1 MNLRKRFFLLL
12 MSLFFILGLT
22 ACNSADTTVK
32 ISLDKDEYTVRAGE
46 KVTTDV
52 NVTTGSKY
60 TESEIRKGLVY
71 SSSDESVA
79 KFVNGEL
86 IGVGY
91 GETEIK
97 VEWSEKAI
105 VFDRAK
111 VVVGLETLPEI
122 VYADGFKTKMY
133 KTTEQ
138 KLDYKLSFTSSHV
151 NVSWKALNPEIASLS
166 EGEEPTITALA
177 VGTARFVATITDGV
191 FTEERELTIVVE
203 SNTYTINYVLDG
215 GTNSELNPSGYDVLN
230 LPLALTEAVKE
241 NYTFVG
247 WYKEAAF
254 VNKVTEIEAGTTG
267 DITLY
272 AKFEAVKFNIT
283 YDLAGGLNDKN
294 NPQQY
299 TVEDEFTLSP
309 ATKEGYTFDGWY
321 NGEEKVEKIEKGTA
335 GDLTLT
341 AKYSLV
347 KYNITYDFAG
357 GAFDIYRYQT
367 REEMA
372 SAFLADFN
380 KFAGTEYTNV
390 ASFWADSTN
399 RSNFFKDEKMHA
411 KYLWMLQEIRALCA
425 KQGIDCQYIDGVI
438 AGTSTIS
445 YALQNVAIYLLGINN
460 KIWNEQYKETY
471 GGLASK
477 WTTIDATKAGLPLK
491 DGAVVP
497 SYTYTIESEFDL
509 ATPTLKGYK
518 FVGWYNGEEKVEKI
532 VKGLTG
538 DITLTAKWEV
548 ATYNVTYVLNDG
560 VLPEGVTLVTTYK
573 MGESFTLPTLTKEA
587 TRYASYTFLGWGLT
601 EDATEFVTGVS
612 ETDAGDL
619 TFYAIFEETE
629 IEVVSKI
636 NYVLNEGVLP
646 EGAKTEY
653 TERQEFVLP
662 VPTRKG
668 YRFLGW
674 TLTEGGTEY
683 VTVISSESQ
692 GDVTVYAN
700 WEELTNEYKITY
712 VLNGGSWTKNIPGE
726 VTYEGEAL
734 TSIATS
740 ANSGFW
746 TNYKEHYFL
755 FNKETFGTNNA
766 LFSFR
771 VELTKQANGTYTVTK
786 VAKSGEGGFE
796 FTGDYVILISESCDK
811 WADSAT
817 FRESVAVGQVAK
829 FTGDPDS
836 GTATVELYDA
846 SKVTVVGGGT
856 EEIAHAD
863 KYDANKLPLELAKP
877 VKEGQV
883 FFGWYLE
890 EDFSGKKLTSIEA
903 GTTGDLTL
911 YARFVDEGYV
921 EPTYSKINYVLND
934 GKFTEEVADVYEEGK
949 EFVLPVP
956 VREGYKFLGWSLTEG
971 GTEYVTSLADSQT
984 GEVTVYANWEE
995 KEVEPTIT
1003 VGEGG
1008 QYAALD
1014 DAINASKDG
1023 DVIKILAGTYSLSVA
1038 LTKSLTFVGEGMD
1051 KTIINVA
1058 KDVPGNVNAD
1068 TIIFDKVTLQG
1079 VGGGAG
1085 VSGVYFQSNTNAHIF
1100 TVTNSRITAMN
1111 TFIKFQAATTNPI
1124 VATIENCVIDNIGQ
1138 FFAWVTKG
1146 MDAINFYGNTVDA
1159 STCGGIANT
1168 AAALLR
1174 VRSGSAYVYGNV
1186 FNGSVIAIDGL
1197 FESGAAANEVVVK
1210 YNAFNDCNTIVH
1222 INDGKSITFD
1232 ENLYVVAGS
1241 ALTAAPATVAGNG
1254 VTADTKVLATEEER
1268 AALYKAFREQDKNTY
1283 KINYVLNG
1291 GTLPEGAPTTYVA
1304 GTEVV
1309 LPTPTKDRYTFLGWT
1324 LNEGNEYVTVI
1335 SASQT
1340 GDVTLTAHFTRT
1352 TLKVGENEEY
1362 KTIAEALAKAVSGD
1376 IIEVASGTYADAVDF
1391 NVENITVIGPNK
1403 DILGRSERNAEAVL
1417 TGAVKVSAANV
1428 TLNGLKFSEGAGI
1441 VVAADYCTI
1450 SNAYIDATPVT
1461 CNGQN
1466 RKAPIVDGADISDL
1480 TVKDSYINVPGDT
1493 YSYATD
1499 YMAFNYCAN
1508 LTVTNNYITN
1518 QAVNSGAGCDGL
1530 MVYTAKGKYVI
1541 TNNEFRYAT
1550 TGWLVQVGF
1559 TSADLTDVLFVENI
1573 VAGRDDLRTCTVAF
1587 RNLGENATVKVYGN
1601 EFYNVEPSTFYF
1613 KGSHADALIDIQ
1625 YNYFDEKTSFKL
1637 SDTGSATITTNNN
1650 AYTGGFHSANLIG
1663 ANDEVTYKTLEEVK
1677 AAYAKYK
1684 EDEAK
1689 KVYSPIIYV
1698 LDGGTLPKRSQTTY
1712 VEGVGYTLPT
1722 PTKEGFIF
1730 LGWSLTEGGTEYVTE
1745 ISTTQTGG
1753 VTLYANWQ
1761 TENLGDVS
1769 FELNGGNCDDLISKY
1784 PQGYVTKLPVP
1795 TKEGYIFM
1803 GWYLNEKF
1811 DGEAYFEIPATLTGE
1826 LKFYALW
1833 QIDSTFEV
1841 TYVLNGSNSLFKDRA
1856 DLVNQFVADFN
1867 AYFSKKI
1874 TVDKF
1879 FDASYGLQTNQIN
1892 EFFTTSDYATKWGW
1906 LYTYLSDQHSK
1917 VEGNET
1923 FPSSWVAY
1931 ERAAIHNFLNKNHSS
1946 SYSCDFSSYAVGE
1959 GFWDLIQKEVTVK
1972 DAKTILE
1979 AYYPFHTFLG
1989 WYDNAEFAGEPVKT
2003 LTANT
2008 TLYAKWEMTELTL
2021 TYVLNNDEASM
2032 TATEVKFDASKTVT
2046 LETPTFNS
2054 KYWKFEGWYSD
2065 PDFVYGIEEIGEC
2078 QLSNV
2083 TVYAKWTEIAGYTI
2097 TYNLNGGSIIYDSR
2111 KSLVEA
2117 FIKDYSEVMGKD
2129 YKTSEDIPT
2138 GAWVDIDFHTFYTKA
2153 NAAGENMRTKWLW
2166 LAEYI
2171 YELSVRDLASNNC
2184 NVLGLKALINN
2195 SGYAGDDTYGLSYAF
2210 RAFLAGSIIRP
2221 NTSYTSVD
2229 FRVYENANG
2238 FWNKLSQAEKKEY
2251 LNNKGTVV
2259 LPEAHLEN
2267 YKFEGWYDNAEFT
2280 GERITEVTDTITL
2293 WAKFVEANP
2302 VTEIKITN
2310 AVTELKRFELYQL
2323 TWEVLPAEALIR
2335 TVTFESSDP
2344 TKATVDA
2351 SGLINTLGDGEVTIT
2366 VRSLSASKAVATMT
2380 FVVYSPDHFD
2390 VSYETESYVTAGE
2403 TIKLNAKYVKRD
2415 GSILTNIT
2423 WSSLNSDIATVVDG
2437 VVTGV
2442 KAGLA
2447 TIRATVADGVYF
2459 DFVVTV
2465 LDENLSDAIKLIV
2478 SANESNVFTR
2488 YELGIGAGGPAYYC
2502 DIFGSVSKL
2511 LFNEKLEI
2519 LTTYEAAQA
2528 ANKQNN
2534 SGQKDELGTQFITV
2548 HYTGNMDATAYAS
2561 SNANYFATNTSTSIH
2576 YVTGSDE
2583 GGIYRGYHVLNNDYM
2598 AHHAADG
2605 TGVAFEWYKT
2615 GVLAPVD
2622 GSPVKP
2628 VWGITSNS
2636 TYSINGIDT
2645 GIEIPKRDDGIVVTG
2660 LTFTLNGKE
2669 YNSINKMG
2677 LPWKIVDGE
2686 YYMGKTHWGTQI
2698 EGFAL
2703 CSYGGNRNSIGIEST
2718 VCRGSDLWHVWQKT
2732 AQLVAQLMLDY
2743 NLDINR
2749 VVGHHFYSGKD
2760 CPQPLLENDL
2770 EIWNKFIGM
2779 VEYEYELLTTYK
2791 DYEFTMEVLD
2801 GSEVCANTGR
2811 VAPNGDAKVIT
2822 YKVTVKHGDTV
2833 ETITLASAVNGIYS
2847 EGVVTHPS
2855 LQNKGI
2861 VLQ

>member
-230 LPLALTEAVKE
+230 LPLALAEAVKE

-612 ETDAGDL
+612 ETDASDL

-700 WEELTNEYKITY
+700 WEE
-712 VLNGGSWTKNIPGE
+712 
-726 VTYEGEAL
+726 
-734 TSIATS
+734 
-740 ANSGFW
+740 
-746 TNYKEHYFL
+746 
-755 FNKETFGTNNA
+755 
-766 LFSFR
+766 
-771 VELTKQANGTYTVTK
+771 
-786 VAKSGEGGFE
+786 
-796 FTGDYVILISESCDK
+796 
-811 WADSAT
+811 
-817 FRESVAVGQVAK
+817 
-829 FTGDPDS
+829 
-836 GTATVELYDA
+836 
-846 SKVTVVGGGT
+846 
-856 EEIAHAD
+856 
-863 KYDANKLPLELAKP
+863 
-877 VKEGQV
+877 
-883 FFGWYLE
+883 
-890 EDFSGKKLTSIEA
+890 
-903 GTTGDLTL
+903 
-911 YARFVDEGYV
+911 
-921 EPTYSKINYVLND
+921 
-934 GKFTEEVADVYEEGK
+934 
-949 EFVLPVP
+949 
-956 VREGYKFLGWSLTEG
+956 
-971 GTEYVTSLADSQT
+971 
-984 GEVTVYANWEE
+984 

-1051 KTIINVA
+1051 KTIINVT

-1159 STCGGIANT
+1159 STCGGIANQ

-1291 GTLPEGAPTTYVA
+1291 GTLPEGAPTTYVG

-1466 RKAPIVDGADISDL
+1466 RKASIVDGADISDL

-1867 AYFSKKI
+1867 AYFGKKI

-1917 VEGNET
+1917 VEGNEA

-1931 ERAAIHNFLNKNHSS
+1931 ERAAIHNFLNKDHSS

-2166 LAEYI
+2166 LAEYL

-2195 SGYAGDDTYGLSYAF
+2195 SGYAGDATYGLSYAF

-2519 LTTYEAAQA
+2519 LTTYEAAQD

-2576 YVTGSDE
+2576 YVTGSDK

-2628 VWGITSNS
+2628 VWGITKDS
-2636 TYSINGIDT
+2636 TYSINGMDT
-2645 GIEIPKRDDGIVVTG
+2645 GIKIPKRDDGIVVTG

-2801 GSEVCANTGR
+2801 GSEICANTGR